1 MTEVEN
7 LQNSLKMII
16 EIRSRASELW
26 KSVAEG
32 MTSKHGDE
40 DKEKK
45 FLSELKLMLDTIG
58 SKIKYDCYVL
68 YISDMYSSSNNYR
81 MKNL

>member
-1 MTEVEN
+1 MTELEN
-7 LQNSLKMII
+7 LQNSLKTIV

-32 MTSKHGDE
+32 MKSKHGDE

-45 FLSELKLMLDTIG
+45 FLSELKLMIDTVT
-58 SKIKYDCYVL
+58 SKIK
-68 YISDMYSSSNNYR
+68 
-81 MKNL
+81 